1 LDEEEGIYCLRKTK
15 LIHIQHKLKSEADI
29 RNVSYFYLRV
39 LTKILQGIFADYLD
53 EPA

>member
-1 LDEEEGIYCLRKTK
+1 MKKKGYIVWEKTK

-39 LTKILQGIFADYLD
+39 LTKKFSSEFLPIY
-53 EPA
+53 